1 MILICD
7 CNFGKQTS
15 FGSPPDSEDDIDIQ
29 SYLDVNIFNNF
40 KISGEKWVCG
50 EKITDMYPYDL

>member
-1 MILICD
+1 MQI
-7 CNFGKQTS
+7 S

-50 EKITDMYPYDL
+50 KKITSMYP